1 MKMISF
7 ACASIFAG
15 TLCLTAF
22 AQSDKTKAPSGT
34 VVDKKH
40 ADGSTE
46 VQPAFKK
53 IRVTPDVV
61 EAAQNKLNADGYN
74 AGTADGKLG
83 PGTRSAIRKFQKDK
97 NLTVNGQLDESTLSH
112 LNVGGGKTMATA
124 PSDIG
129 HGAKAAGHDIKEGHP
144 LAAAKAFGKGFGHA
158 GKAVAEGTK
167 SGVVGSKDK
176 IAGKD
181 KPEEKQPPR

>member
-1 MKMISF
+1 MKITSF
-7 ACASIFAG
+7 ACACVFVG
-15 TLCLTAF
+15 TLGLAAS

-83 PGTRSAIRKFQKDK
+83 ARTRSAIRKFQKDK
-97 NLTVNGQLDESTLSH
+97 SLTVNGQLDESTLSH

-129 HGAKAAGHDIKEGHP
+129 HGAKAAGHDIK
-144 LAAAKAFGKGFGHA
+144 
-158 GKAVAEGTK
+158 
-167 SGVVGSKDK
+167 
-176 IAGKD
+176 
-181 KPEEKQPPR
+181 